1 MKVTRAQLRRII
13 KEERARMLAE
23 QPATGPYDGGGVGDA
38 GDEVLRKAMD
48 IFGGGALVDERDG
61 EVVIDTGVTDTD
73 IEELYDEWIYAFP
86 DAIHEEGGL
95 IYTGMM
101 V

>member
-1 MKVTRAQLRRII
+1 MKITRSQLRRII

-23 QPATGPYDGGGVGDA
+23 QPTAGPNDGGGVGDA
-38 GDEVLRKAMD
+38 GDEVLRVAMD
-48 IFGGGALVDERDG
+48 IFGGGALVDEQEG

-73 IEELYDEWIYAFP
+73 IEELADEWIYAWP
-86 DAIHEEGGL
+86 DAVHEEGGL
-95 IYTGMM
+95 IYTGVM